1 VEVGGIEVTLNLMIE
16 IVGVLAFVLTS
27 VAYAGFRGKVK
38 ELFMDIGDAWAM
50 TYAILCDVLDGE
62 RVDTARVQEA
72 KAKIEEVWTEACALA
87 PFVKDIL
94 NSIPKR

>member
-1 VEVGGIEVTLNLMIE
+1 MEVGGIEVTLNLMIE
-16 IVGVLAFVLTS
+16 IAGILAFVLTGA
-27 VAYAGFRGKVK
+27 AYAGFRGKVK

-50 TYAILCDVLDGE
+50 TYAILGNILDKK
-62 RVDTARVQEA
+62 DIDPARIQEA
-72 KAKIEEVWTEACALA
+72 KTKIEEVWTEACALA